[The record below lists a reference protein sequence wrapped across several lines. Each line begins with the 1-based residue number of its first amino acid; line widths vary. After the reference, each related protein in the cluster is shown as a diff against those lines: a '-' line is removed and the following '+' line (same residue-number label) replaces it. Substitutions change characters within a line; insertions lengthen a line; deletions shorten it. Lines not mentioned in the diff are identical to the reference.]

1 MPRSGTARVAA
12 ETHVTQQKWTAVRA
26 ALAEYGDRFA
36 ALVESAPDP
45 AARATK
51 DWSVAET
58 AAHAT
63 GVAWNYTAALAGS
76 EELPIADV
84 RQLMATTTVDNLHLE
99 MNPAALRNYTERDP
113 KRLGDR
119 MRTSVKEMLAV
130 TSDADPTA
138 VMSWLGGSQL
148 PLAGVLAHMMNELHI
163 HGRDI
168 ARAIRVPWEI
178 PDRQAALFFDLFI
191 VEMCRLGTG
200 TLLDNGRPPRPG
212 RIAVEFRSALTVPAT
227 IVLEDGRVG
236 AEEPGGDADVR
247 IRFRPTALNLMLFHR
262 VGTARTALGGGV
274 VVSGRR
280 PWLLP
285 AFLRT
290 VRMP

>member
-1 MPRSGTARVAA
+1 MPRSDTARIAA

-45 AARATK
+45 AAPATE

-58 AAHAT
+58 AAHAK

-84 RQLMATTTVDNLHLE
+84 RRLMATTTVDNLHLE
-99 MNPAALRNYTERDP
+99 MNPAALRNYAERDP

-130 TSDADPTA
+130 TADADPTA

-168 ARAIRVPWEI
+168 ARAIGAPWEI

-200 TLLDNGRPPRPG
+200 ILLDNGRPPRPG
-212 RIAVEFRSALTVPAT
+212 RIAVEFRSALTAPAT
-227 IVLEDGRVG
+227 IVLEDGRVS

-247 IRFRPTALNLMLFHR
+247 IRFRPAALNLMLFHR
-262 VGTARTALGGGV
+262 VGVARTALSGAV